1 MGRFLRRRRAAAA
14 GNGNATTRRSPR
26 RGSGAYG
33 LLGFLALIVDAI
45 VGVVSLLLVIGIL
58 FVVLEANPDNGIVN
72 AVLDAAKWLAGPFDE
87 MFTPKDH
94 KLEIALNWG
103 IALVVYV
110 IAGRFIASLL
120 RRRPG

>member
-1 MGRFLRRRRAAAA
+1 VADDGDVAPRRRA
-14 GNGNATTRRSPR
+14 PR

-33 LLGFLALIVDAI
+33 LLGFVALIVDAI
-45 VGVVSLLLVIGIL
+45 VGIVSLLLIIGIL

-72 AVLDAAKWLAGPFDE
+72 WVLDAAKWLAGPFDE

-110 IAGRFIASLL
+110 IVGRFIASLL